1 MASLLGYAVF
11 LFLDLPGS
19 FPTSGQLFVLCVGWS
34 CHMACDLN
42 HQSDSLLF
50 GGQATA
56 WLLELGRKEL
66 CWPKKGRLKPTWSMI
81 KRCID
86 LSIASAPDLL

>member
-1 MASLLGYAVF
+1 MITLLGYAVF

-19 FPTSGQLFVLCVGWS
+19 FPTSGQLSLLCVGLS
-34 CHMACDLN
+34 CPTTCDLS

-56 WLLELGRKEL
+56 WLLELGGKEL
-66 CWPKKGRLKPTWSMI
+66 CWPKRGRLKPTRPMI
-81 KRCID
+81 KR
-86 LSIASAPDLL
+86 